1 MKDASQFPVTFGYGA
16 TDDTYYGPK
25 AQGKATYIGPYH
37 RGDDRAM
44 RVGTPVVVNGVI
56 IGKSGNGDGRYGAH
70 LHVGKWLA
78 GVDVNPN
85 GGGFKLDGAKVIGV
99 LNDYSDPANGKYV
112 RIGDSSGAMWVYLH
126 LSEVH
131 VKLGEVLK
139 GEDMPK
145 ATFEDVKY
153 GYAFIAGELR
163 TDQQVRDSGWIGTD
177 LLEFYQ
183 KLMKHVSDNTID
195 YGRYRKWA
203 EAEISQLKVNVG
215 LTQDLAE
222 RIVARAYRAATDIDP
237 TADQAGYWV
246 PRIKG
251 NPSELN
257 NLLDGLGAKDYQ
269 GDASFR
275 SKARNYDADVKKAA
289 ESNEAGRK
297 LQAIKDIL
305 K

>member
-1 MKDASQFPVTFGYGA
+1 MATLALPLVKLRDQVNRFAPNRSKISDGWIGDAAHQAVPSDHNPNADGVVCALDITHDVEGGLDAHSLADRLLAKRHPQL
-16 TDDTYYGPK
+16 K
-25 AQGKATYIGPYH
+25 YIISKH
-37 RGDDRAM
+37 RIAGGWTGWKWVKYSGDNPHDKHIHVSVGVGDDGQSKPGSYDDS
-44 RVGTPVVVNGVI
+44 VT
-56 IGKSGNGDGRYGAH
+56 
-70 LHVGKWLA
+70 KWN
-78 GVDVNPN
+78 V
-85 GGGFKLDGAKVIGV
+85 
-99 LNDYSDPANGKYV
+99 
-112 RIGDSSGAMWVYLH
+112 
-126 LSEVH
+126 E
-131 VKLGEVLK
+131 

-203 EAEISQLKVNVG
+203 EAEINQLKGNVG
-215 LTQDLAE
+215 LTQELAE
-222 RIVARAYRAATDIDP
+222 KVVARAYRAATDIDP

-246 PRIKG
+246 PRIKA
-251 NPSELN
+251 NPAEIN

-275 SKARNYDADVKKAA
+275 SKARNYDADVKKAT